1 MVLCKTLP
9 DRSTAGRTCCRS
21 GYCIKGTVVTED
33 LTYMLECMGYSTG
46 IDLRRLLRCGSILS
60 RAFADMALD
69 GYVARSGLPDSFQP
83 ATNGSAF

>member
-1 MVLCKTLP
+1 
-9 DRSTAGRTCCRS
+9 
-21 GYCIKGTVVTED
+21 
-33 LTYMLECMGYSTG
+33 MLECMGYSTG